1 MQQRLFHI
9 MPQLVDQRTDAVPL
23 DHISRATNKLE
34 EAYLPMWVYYTPTSS
49 TLDFKHAGW
58 S

>member
-1 MQQRLFHI
+1 